1 MNTPPVTPLVTHPT
15 AETLAEQKL
24 ALQRFSEVCRIR
36 GTLAW
41 LEHNAPLIIWRGSVA
56 NRPRVD
62 IHRANLDGTGL
73 ADTSDDPQPLG
84 FGTTLEKAVL
94 DAQHNE
100 VLRSATEEALT

>member
-1 MNTPPVTPLVTHPT
+1 MNTPPI
-15 AETLAEQKL
+15 AETLAEQKA
-24 ALQRFSEVCRIR
+24 ALQRFSDACRVR

-41 LEHNAPLIIWRGSVA
+41 LEHEAPLIIWRGSVA
-56 NRPRVD
+56 NKPRVE

-100 VLRSATEEALT
+100 VLRAATGETEK